1 MVAGRVLFA
10 SSTATMP
17 RMLWNLAILLALA
30 YAALVALVYLFQSR
44 LVYFPQIGREMAATP
59 KAYGLAF
66 EPVTLTTEDGEKLS
80 AWWVPHDSAA
90 GTVLIFHGNAGNISH
105 RIDYLTMFHRLGY
118 SSLLVD
124 YRGYGQSTGSPSEEG
139 TYRDAEAAWSWLTKE
154 RRLAA
159 RDIVVL
165 GESLGGAV
173 AVWLAA
179 RVHSRAL
186 VVASCFTSVP
196 ALGSQVYPFLPVR
209 LISRFSYDS
218 LGTIGSV
225 KAPVLVAHSR
235 EDDIIPFAH
244 GKALY
249 DAAPE
254 PKQFLEMRGGH
265 NDGFLF
271 VREEWVKQLGEF
283 LERVRVPK
291 PETATADERR

>member
-1 MVAGRVLFA
+1 
-10 SSTATMP
+10 MP
-17 RMLWNLAILLALA
+17 RMLWNLVILLTLG

-44 LVYFPQIGREMAATP
+44 LVYFPQIGRQIAATP
-59 KAYGLAF
+59 QAYGLAY
-66 EPVTLTTEDGEKLS
+66 EAVTLPTADGEKLA
-80 AWWVPHDSAA
+80 AWWVPHERAE

-105 RIDYLTMFHRLGY
+105 RIDYLTMFYRLGY
-118 SSLLVD
+118 STLLID

-139 TYRDAEAAWSWLTKE
+139 TYRDAEAAWQWLTGA
-154 RRLAA
+154 RGVPA

-179 RVHSRAL
+179 RVNPRAL

-196 ALGSQVYPFLPVR
+196 DLGAQIYPFLPVR

-218 LGTIGSV
+218 IATIKSV
-225 KAPVLVAHSR
+225 KAPVLIAHSR
-235 EDDIIPFAH
+235 EDDIIPFSH
-244 GKALY
+244 GRALFE
-249 DAAPE
+249 AALE

-271 VREEWVKQLGEF
+271 MRREWVAQLAAF
-283 LERVRVPK
+283 LESTRAQK
-291 PETATADERR
+291 LEPETADERR